1 MANLVPVAGSVKK
14 LTNNVQTLSQK
25 VSEGVTISPG
35 DLIIKGPDGAVLAV
49 NDTIQSADL
58 NKSRSG
64 IAVSGGVSEKNVD
77 FVDRAGTEI
86 ELGISV
92 TPNEWFAVSATGGK
106 IAPLGDLSSGQAVQ
120 YVGYGNK
127 EGKFVY
133 YPVKTN
139 ETLT

>member
-1 MANLVPVAGSVKK
+1 MCRSRDYSRYRRDATYRAGY
-14 LTNNVQTLSQK
+14 
-25 VSEGVTISPG
+25 GRG
-35 DLIIKGPDGAVLAV
+35 DGAVLAV